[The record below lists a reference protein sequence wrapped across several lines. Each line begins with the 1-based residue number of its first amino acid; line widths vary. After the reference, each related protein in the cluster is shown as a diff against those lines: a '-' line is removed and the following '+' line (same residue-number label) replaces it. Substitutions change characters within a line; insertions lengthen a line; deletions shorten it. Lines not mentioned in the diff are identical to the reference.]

1 MKKTTKILI
10 SGTFLF
16 ILVVFYTV
24 SLQSYPG
31 GYAGAT
37 KKTSATGCHCHTN
50 NTAITGAITGPDT
63 VLTGT
68 TATYTIT
75 ITRSGYSG
83 SHGGVDIATRLGSL
97 TPGPGASYLKI
108 LNGEI
113 THISP
118 LTFAGGTVS
127 VQFSYTSP
135 TTPGIDTIWST
146 VVAGYSNGFNWATEK
161 SIIVTGVTGIQNN
174 GNAAK
179 FTLSQNYPNPFNP
192 STNISFELPENT
204 FVSLVIYDVN
214 GKKVDELI
222 NGEMSQGTHDVKWNA
237 SNMASGVYFYTL
249 KANDVVMTKT
259 MIMTK

>member
-10 SGTFLF
+10 SGTLLF
-16 ILVVFYTV
+16 ILVIFYTV

-31 GYAGAT
+31 GYTGAT

-63 VLTGT
+63 MLTGT

-75 ITRSGYSG
+75 ISRSGYSG
-83 SHGGVDIATRLGSL
+83 THGGVDIASRLGSL
-97 TPGPGASYLKI
+97 TPGPGASFIKQVGDEL
-108 LNGEI
+108 
-113 THISP
+113 THISA

-127 VQFSYTSP
+127 VQFSYTAPGS
-135 TTPGIDTIWST
+135 PGIDTIWSN
-146 VVAGYSNGFNWATEK
+146 VVAGYSNGFNWSPEK
-161 SIIVTGVTGIQNN
+161 SIIVTSLTGIQNN

-192 STNISFELPENT
+192 STNISFELPKNT
-204 FVSLVIYDVN
+204 SVSLIIYDVN

-222 NGEMSQGTHDVKWNA
+222 NSEMSQGRHDVKWDA
-237 SNMASGVYFYTL
+237 TNMASGVYYYIL
-249 KANDVVMTKT
+249 RANDVVMTKT
-259 MIMTK
+259 MILTK